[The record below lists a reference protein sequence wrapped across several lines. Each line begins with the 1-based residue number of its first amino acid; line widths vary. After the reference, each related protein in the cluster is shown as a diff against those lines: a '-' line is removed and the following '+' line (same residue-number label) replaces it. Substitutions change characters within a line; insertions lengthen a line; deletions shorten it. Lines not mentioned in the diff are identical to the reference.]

1 MQTLQTTVP
10 CEIKR
15 ILSLDGGGLRVFFSL
30 EVLEKVEAM
39 VRQRLGRPDAVL
51 ADHFDLIAGT
61 STGAI
66 LGAFLA
72 WGLSIAEIKI
82 LYRKMAIKVFRPYRN
97 PLQWLL
103 NRYDSGPLSKSLRD
117 FFVEEDAKGKRLATL
132 GSPLL
137 RTIFLAVMRNA
148 STGSAWPLCSHPN
161 LKYNER
167 ERQNCNLD
175 VPLWSIVR
183 ASTAA
188 PTFFAPQRIQT
199 GENSFQFVDGA
210 ITPYNNPALI
220 AAMMVTEPC
229 FNIGW
234 PSGEDRLYVLS
245 VGTGRT
251 RVRYA
256 NTSSVWENALPS
268 VVSKTITAL
277 IEGTTQQQDFLCR
290 VVGRCLHGPEIDR
303 EIGQLIEMEPLAD
316 GQLPQS
322 RRFTYVRYNTDFTSP
337 AFAPV
342 LSKYGGD
349 VPMDLSA
356 VIPALQAL
364 GQSYASSEVR
374 EEHLR

>member
-1 MQTLQTTVP
+1 MQTFQGIVH

-30 EVLEKVEAM
+30 EVLEKIEAM

-61 STGAI
+61 STGAV
-66 LGAFLA
+66 LGGFLA

-82 LYRKMAIKVFRPYRN
+82 LYREMAVKVFRPHRN
-97 PLQWLL
+97 PLQRLL
-103 NRYDSGPLSKSLRD
+103 NRYDHGFLSKSLRD
-117 FFVEEDAKGKRLATL
+117 FFVEEDAKGKRPATL

-137 RTIFLAVMRNA
+137 RTFFLAVMRNA

-167 ERQNCNLD
+167 ERHNCNLD
-175 VPLWSIVR
+175 VPLWRIVR

-188 PTFFAPQRIQT
+188 PTFFAPEQIKT
-199 GENSFQFVDGA
+199 GENTFQFVDGA

-234 PSGEDRLYVLS
+234 PSGEDCLYVLS

-256 NTSSVWENALPS
+256 NAGSTWENAFPA

-277 IEGTTQQQDFLCR
+277 IEGATQQQDFLCR
-290 VVGRCLHGPEIDR
+290 VIGCCLHGPEIDR
-303 EIGQLIEMEPLAD
+303 EIGRLIKMEPPP
-316 GQLPQS
+316 GQLPQP
-322 RRFTYVRYNTDFTSP
+322 RRFTYVRYNTDFTSS

-342 LSKYGGD
+342 LSKYRGD
-349 VPMDLSA
+349 VPMDLTSM
-356 VIPALQAL
+356 IPALQAL
-364 GQSYASSEVR
+364 GQSYASSEIR